1 MRKNWYI
8 GWKWKGESMPQYEL
22 STLKSLRKFLIANS
36 GHVKMRR
43 LGPEKAEIRRRTDET
58 LLAFRVARKAAADPR
73 TAVETG
79 SWLRTVRQAVGVPV
93 YVVARRLG
101 VTKYEIFRLEKAE
114 RESRIVLGTLRR
126 AAEALGCELI
136 YALAPR
142 EGSLEDLAD
151 LEKAEREK
159 AQEAARAKNEK
170 TTAEVE
176 EWIDWDAAIRQMFR
190 REMRKMKIRVR

>member
-8 GWKWKGESMPQYEL
+8 GWKRKGESMPQYEL

-43 LGPEKAEIRRRTDET
+43 PGPEKAEMRRRADET
-58 LLAFRVARKAAADPR
+58 LLAFRVARKA

-151 LEKAEREK
+151 LEKADREK
-159 AQEAARAKNEK
+159 ARESARAKNEK
-170 TTAEVE
+170 TKAEVDE
-176 EWIDWDAAIRQMFR
+176 YIDWDAAIRQMFR
-190 REMRKMKIRVR
+190 RECGR

>member
-1 MRKNWYI
+1 
-8 GWKWKGESMPQYEL
+8 MPQYEL

-43 LGPEKAEIRRRTDET
+43 LEPEKAEMRRRADET
-58 LLAFRVARKAAADPR
+58 LLAFRVARKAASDSR

-79 SWLRTVRQAVGVPV
+79 SWLRTVRQAVGIPV

-114 RESRIVLGTLRR
+114 RESRILLGTLRR

-142 EGSLEDLAD
+142 EGSLEDLAG
-151 LEKAEREK
+151 LERTEREK
-159 AQEAARAKNEK
+159 AQESARAKNEK
-170 TTAEVE
+170 TRAEVE